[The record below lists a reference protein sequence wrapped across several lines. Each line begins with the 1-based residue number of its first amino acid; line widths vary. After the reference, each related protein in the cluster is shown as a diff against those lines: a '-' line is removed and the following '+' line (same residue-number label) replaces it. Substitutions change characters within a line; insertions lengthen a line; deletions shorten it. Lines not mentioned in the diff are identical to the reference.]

1 MAALVHACACA
12 SPLEAHGTLQRV
24 FTDPTIVTLTDFV
37 RGAGI
42 PVLPASAIG
51 PTQFP
56 GLAIQNGCVLVDE
69 TGVLFPGDILHEAG
83 HIAVTEP
90 SLRNAPSVSP
100 SGGLEL
106 SALAWSYAATVH
118 LELDPALVFYP
129 GSFQNMAESLI
140 ENFAEGRYIGLPLL
154 RLYGMTVEPRNAA
167 ARQVAPF
174 PHMLRWLR

>member
-1 MAALVHACACA
+1 
-12 SPLEAHGTLQRV
+12 V
-24 FTDPTIVTLTDFV
+24 FTDPTIVALTDFV
-37 RGAGI
+37 RGVGI
-42 PVLPASAIG
+42 PVLAASAIG

-69 TGVLFPGDILHEAG
+69 TRVIHPGDILHEAG

-90 SLRNAPSVSP
+90 ALRNAPGVSP

-106 SALAWSYAATVH
+106 STLAWSYAATVH
-118 LELDPALVFYP
+118 LALDPALVFYP

-140 ENFAEGRYIGLPLL
+140 EAFADGRYVGLPLMQL
-154 RLYGMTVEPRNAA
+154 FGMTVEPRHAA
-167 ARQVAPF
+167 GREVAPF